1 MKQIMDKLKQVASK
15 HKKVILFLLGI
26 AFIGFITGTIFTTIL
41 SETDKNLV
49 KGYIQEFIGTIENH
63 KLNYTNSFKN
73 AFISNTGFI
82 LIIWILGM
90 SVIGIPI
97 NLFIYFSKSFIIGF
111 SISSFILQY
120 KSKGC
125 LLSLIYIFPHQII
138 NIIIY
143 TVLLMFSMNFS
154 KKLIYSIK
162 SKKSV
167 SFQTT
172 FKRYTVIFLLS
183 LAIVTI
189 TTVIEIFITPLLIEK
204 ILFIIK

>member
-1 MKQIMDKLKQVASK
+1 MKQIMDKLKQAANK
-15 HKKVILFLLGI
+15 HKKLILFLLGI
-26 AFIGFITGTIFTTIL
+26 AFVGFITGTIFTTIL

-49 KGYIQEFIGTIENH
+49 KSYIQEFIETIENH
-63 KLNYTNSFKN
+63 KLDYVNSFKN
-73 AFISNTGFI
+73 AFISNTVFI

-90 SVIGIPI
+90 SVVGIPI
-97 NLFIYFSKSFIIGF
+97 NLFIYFAKSFILGF

-154 KKLIYSIK
+154 KRIIYSMK

-172 FKRYTVIFLLS
+172 FKRYNVIFLLS
-183 LAIVTI
+183 LAIITI
-189 TTVIEIFITPLLIEK
+189 TTVIEIFAPPFLIEK

>member
-49 KGYIQEFIGTIENH
+49 KGYIQEFISKIENH

-90 SVIGIPI
+90 SVLGIPI
-97 NLFIYFSKSFIIGF
+97 NLFIYFAKSFIIGF

-154 KKLIYSIK
+154 KKLIYSMK

>member
-90 SVIGIPI
+90 SVLGIPI
-97 NLFIYFSKSFIIGF
+97 NLFIYFAKSFIIGF

-154 KKLIYSIK
+154 RRLINSIK